1 MFGTKHMRKVFYKEK
16 KRENEKLLKT
26 CLRVAISIL
35 FIDDRPY
42 QRDVMRATSNKW
54 LQSRMKSLCFAEEIF
69 ITGKWLEK
77 ELIFV

>member
-1 MFGTKHMRKVFYKEK
+1 MRKIFYKEK

-42 QRDVMRATSNKW
+42 QRNVMRATSNKEII
-54 LQSRMKSLCFAEEIF
+54 LCMKF
-69 ITGKWLEK
+69 IRK
-77 ELIFV
+77 FVK